1 VPKRRQIHAADLFCG
16 AGGTSAGLLDACE
29 ELNQTLHL
37 TAINHWQVAVQTHR
51 KNLPIAQHLCAELDQ
66 VNPMKVMKGKRL
78 DLLVASPECTHH
90 SVARGGR
97 PINDQSRASA
107 WVILKWIQEL
117 RIDNVLIE
125 NVKEFRDWGPLDYR
139 GRPMKSRKGAIYVQ
153 FLNCLKA
160 CGYTVEDNILNC
172 ANYGDATTRERL
184 FIMAK
189 RGNKRISWPEATHSA
204 AGGTDMYGHT
214 MKKWRAAREIIDWER
229 KGESI
234 YSRKRPL
241 KATTLAR
248 IYAGIDKFCG
258 PLIAEAF
265 LRDVSS
271 QFPTTLVKE
280 FLVILRRHGDARS
293 IDEPIPTLCAGGNHV
308 GVAQF
313 VLQQQSGG
321 VPRDVAEPLPTIAT
335 GGAISKVDAFVLS
348 AGGPKVGAR
357 HVDDPLNTVLTRD
370 HMALAE
376 CIIPQFSDHAAKSV
390 DSPLGTLTTTSRG
403 IGLAQF
409 LVNNKGKSKSAD
421 LDKPAPTVTTIPHL
435 GVAEPFLVPF
445 FGERDGQK
453 PRSHSVA
460 EPLPAV
466 TGHGAGALV
475 DAFIAKVN
483 HGNGDDP
490 NGDARRCYPM
500 DEPLGVVTTK
510 NGYAMVAP
518 SIVKYNGTGKANSV
532 EEPLDTVSTRD
543 RFGLVE
549 PKLTPDYRVEV
560 LFRMLQP
567 NELAAAH
574 SMQDFRWPE
583 GTNKS
588 DIVKM
593 IGNAVPR
600 LTAKALCKEL
610 LA

>member
-1 VPKRRQIHAADLFCG
+1 MPNRRQIHAADLFCG

-348 AGGPKVGAR
+348 AGGPKVGAAPRRRPAQHRAHARPHGAGRVHHPAVLRPRREVRRRAAR
-357 HVDDPLNTVLTRD
+357 HAHHHQPRHRAGRVPAQHRPPRCGKPQVRSLEAHRHRDDEGAHL
-370 HMALAE
+370 
-376 CIIPQFSDHAAKSV
+376 SWS
-390 DSPLGTLTTTSRG
+390 SRS
-403 IGLAQF
+403 L
-409 LVNNKGKSKSAD
+409 
-421 LDKPAPTVTTIPHL
+421 
-435 GVAEPFLVPF
+435 
-445 FGERDGQK
+445 
-453 PRSHSVA
+453 SHSSASATARSRAAIDVD
-460 EPLPAV
+460 EPLPCAPQ
-466 TGHGAGALV
+466 GAGALV
-475 DAFIAKVN
+475 
-483 HGNGDDP
+483 
-490 NGDARRCYPM
+490 
-500 DEPLGVVTTK
+500 EP
-510 NGYAMVAP
+510 
-518 SIVKYNGTGKANSV
+518 SS
-532 EEPLDTVSTRD
+532 
-543 RFGLVE
+543 
-549 PKLTPDYRVEV
+549 
-560 LFRMLQP
+560 
-567 NELAAAH
+567 
-574 SMQDFRWPE
+574 
-583 GTNKS
+583 
-588 DIVKM
+588 
-593 IGNAVPR
+593 PR
-600 LTAKALCKEL
+600 
-610 LA
+610 

>member
-1 VPKRRQIHAADLFCG
+1 MPKRQIHAADLFCG

-51 KNLPIAQHLCAELDQ
+51 KNLPVAQHLCAELDQ
-66 VNPMKVMKGKRL
+66 VNPMQVMGGRRL

-153 FLNCLKA
+153 FLNSLKA
-160 CGYTVEDNILNC
+160 FGYTVEDNILNC

-184 FIMAK
+184 FIMAR
-189 RGNKRISWPEATHSA
+189 RGRQRITWPEPTHSA
-204 AGGTDMYGHT
+204 TGGTDMFGNT
-214 MKKWRAAREIIDWER
+214 RLKWRAAREIIDWER

-313 VLQQQSGG
+313 VLQQQSG

-335 GGAISKVDAFVLS
+335 GGAISKVDAFVLGQQSHS
-348 AGGPKVGAR
+348 APR
-357 HVDDPLNTVLTRD
+357 SVDKPIPTVATSGKI
-370 HMALAE
+370 AV
-376 CIIPQFSDHAAKSV
+376 IIPQFSDHAAKSV
-390 DSPLGTLTTTSRG
+390 EEPLGTLTTTSRG
-403 IGLAQF
+403 VGLAEFVLPPDGPQMSYKPQPRSVEEPLNTVRASRGAGSLVEPF
-409 LVNNKGKSKSAD
+409 LIGHPRQKDGMNRTPIDS
-421 LDKPAPTVTTIPHL
+421 LDKPIRTVTASSCDFSL
-435 GVAEPFLVPF
+435 VEPFLATIAHGTDAKTGTRV
-445 FGERDGQK
+445 
-453 PRSHSVA
+453 RSIDRPAPTLTTSREHYLC
-460 EPLPAV
+460 EPSL
-466 TGHGAGALV
+466 
-475 DAFIAKVN
+475 
-483 HGNGDDP
+483 
-490 NGDARRCYPM
+490 
-500 DEPLGVVTTK
+500 
-510 NGYAMVAP
+510 
-518 SIVKYNGTGKANSV
+518 VKYNGTGTANSV

-549 PKLTPDYRVEV
+549 PKVTPDYRVEV